1 MELNAR
7 KSPSPILLRK
17 PMKIQV
23 IEIPASPSTC
33 LGLDMYGPIT
43 DQPEF
48 FATIA
53 TRVKEKGGRVVVTV
67 DRPDQEHDVAVEQL
81 MRFALPYDN
90 IFFLRANEDEAV
102 KACPYQDELENYAC
116 YIWHKVRFAEQV
128 GVTHFVDDGYF
139 PAILFPR
146 FLPKVAFYRASQL
159 STYNI
164 DSGQSYLWLSGE
176 CKPPYL
182 KRYGDDKV
190 NSVSWRP
197 KAYGVSFTCDIESV
211 YKFVRRWDGVVYSFQ
226 DSPNG
231 ALVVIPDYVNI
242 REVLKAAGNETMVFA
257 EWLFTP

>member
-1 MELNAR
+1 MGN
-7 KSPSPILLRK
+7 PH
-17 PMKIQV
+17 

-33 LGLDMYGPIT
+33 LGLDMYGPVT
-43 DQPEF
+43 DQPAF

-67 DRPDQEHDVAVEQL
+67 DRSDQEPNVAVEQL
-81 MRFALPYDN
+81 TRFGLPYDE
-90 IFFLRANEDEAV
+90 ILFLPANEDEAV
-102 KACPYQDELENYAC
+102 KACPYQDELEYYAC
-116 YIWHKVRFAEQV
+116 YVWHKIRFAEQV

-139 PAILFPR
+139 PAILFRR
-146 FLPKVAFYRASQL
+146 FLPNVAFYRASQL

-182 KRYGDDKV
+182 KRYGDDEV
-190 NSVSWRP
+190 NPVSWRP
-197 KAYGVSFTCDIESV
+197 KAYGVSFTCDIEAV
-211 YKFVRRWDGVVYSFQ
+211 YQFVRRWDGVVYAFQ

-231 ALVVIPDYVNI
+231 VMVVIPADVNI
-242 REVLKAAGNETMVFA
+242 RKVLEAEGNDTMVFG

>member
-1 MELNAR
+1 MG
-7 KSPSPILLRK
+7 K
-17 PMKIQV
+17 PLV
-23 IEIPASPSTC
+23 EIPASASTC
-33 LGLDMYGPIT
+33 LGLDMYDAIT
-43 DQPEF
+43 HQPEF

-53 TRVKEKGGRVVVTV
+53 ARVKEKGGRVVVTV
-67 DRPDQEHDVAVEQL
+67 DQPDQEHEVAVEL
-81 MRFALPYDN
+81 LARFDLPYDD
-90 IFFLRANEDEAV
+90 IFFLPADEYEAV
-102 KACPYQDELENYAC
+102 KECPYRDELEYYAC

-139 PAILFPR
+139 PAILFRR
-146 FLPKVAFYRASQL
+146 FLPNIAFYRSSQL

-182 KRYGDDKV
+182 KRYGDDKA

-211 YKFVRRWDGVVYSFQ
+211 YKFVRRWDGVVYTFQ

-231 ALVVIPDYVNI
+231 VMVVIPADVNI
-242 REVLKAAGNETMVFA
+242 RKVLEAEGNDTMVFG